1 MLAYDRRPFIFHG
14 QGTEQ
19 FRLWQA
25 QSVAETI
32 HVTTNQ
38 EAENTQNKDCLLLF
52 DDFMAS
58 SFSFITVCKYTLP
71 VDPYII
77 ECLLETQI
85 QIALRVLGEI
95 KVLVCSHL
103 CV

>member
-38 EAENTQNKDCLLLF
+38 EAENRDYQCSAGFLFVLFIKEEICPGTQLL
-52 DDFMAS
+52 DG
-58 SFSFITVCKYTLP
+58 TC
-71 VDPYII
+71 
-77 ECLLETQI
+77 QN
-85 QIALRVLGEI
+85 
-95 KVLVCSHL
+95 
-103 CV
+103 

>member
-1 MLAYDRRPFIFHG
+1 M
-14 QGTEQ
+14 T
-19 FRLWQA
+19 
-25 QSVAETI
+25 ETI
-32 HVTTNQ
+32 YVTTNQ

-71 VDPYII
+71 NDLYII
-77 ECLLETQI
+77 ECLLEKQI

-95 KVLVCSHL
+95 KVVVCNHL
-103 CV
+103 CI